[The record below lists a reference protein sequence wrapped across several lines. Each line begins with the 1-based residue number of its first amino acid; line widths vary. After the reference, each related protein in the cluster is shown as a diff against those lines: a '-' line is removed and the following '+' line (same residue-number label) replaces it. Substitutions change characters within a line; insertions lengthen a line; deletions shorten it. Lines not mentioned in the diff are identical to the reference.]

1 MGSIVLKSVQTKAE
15 FNESVFDEGTVA
27 ECKGNMYYNISVSI
41 DFVTSGNPN
50 MSRKELENHISTLL
64 FNQLQIVEL

>member
-15 FNESVFDEGTVA
+15 FNESVFDEDTVA
-27 ECKGNMYYNISVSI
+27 ERKGNMYYNVSVSI

-50 MSRKELENHISTLL
+50 MLRKELENHISYLL